1 MSASIV
7 LNAKDEISPSMK
19 SIQANGKSLGRDF
32 DELSGKIQA
41 LQEKNNA
48 LNKSY
53 STLNSQLVDAKKA
66 VKDATAAY
74 KEAATE
80 ENKTNLNNATYQ
92 YKSLSDQMKTFRDGS
107 SDTRKEIRSLQEES
121 RKLADG
127 TRSSIS
133 DGSGGAFT
141 ALARAGLGQM
151 VGQSVQQYANYMA
164 FDDAF
169 RLRSWSLD
177 GTRSADI
184 TDYLKSLTWS
194 GSYTDCARQMTAD
207 ILPDALCEL
216 GGAVRLY
223 RDTDMAGKTYTVSYN
238 RISYLLLSIPGVKDY
253 TALTV
258 DGATANITIA
268 ADEVPVLTGVTVPC
282 ASCETLPGQC
292 TR

>member
-1 MSASIV
+1 
-7 LNAKDEISPSMK
+7 MK

-151 VGQSVQQYANYMA
+151 VGQSVQQYANYMSQA
-164 FDDAF
+164 EALASSSQDANTK
-169 RLRSWSLD
+169 LD
-177 GTRSADI
+177 VWDQSALD
-184 TDYLKSLTWS
+184 TAS
-194 GSYTDCARQMTAD
+194 GVASIVTVLEAW
-207 ILPDALCEL
+207 
-216 GGAVRLY
+216 
-223 RDTDMAGKTYTVSYN
+223 RDT
-238 RISYLLLSIPGVKDY
+238 
-253 TALTV
+253 
-258 DGATANITIA
+258 
-268 ADEVPVLTGVTVPC
+268 
-282 ASCETLPGQC
+282 
-292 TR
+292 